1 MNEDMTMEMRGLNL
15 ENKINGN
22 SQHLLESTNR
32 KHKLR
37 HNRSANPR
45 K

>member
-1 MNEDMTMEMRGLNL
+1 MNDDMAMEMRGLCL
-15 ENKINGN
+15 KNKINVK
-22 SQHLLESTNR
+22 SQHSLESTNR